1 MREETGR
8 RSIPERCVAY
18 NQGSKQLEFAKQTYL
33 LVSSTSAQSRRAGG
47 SVMRRTQGQRSADT
61 QRTLLEATIRLLHAS
76 GYARLTTPDIARE
89 AGISR
94 GALNHHFSSKEDLL
108 ITALEFQLHN
118 VIVEMR
124 AFAERTTHRAGTS
137 DLVVDYLWDLMAG
150 GLYYVTLE
158 YLPELR
164 HNPSFKERMI
174 PVVREFHQALDEV
187 WMILAEPEGIDPERA
202 RATLTM
208 AMIRGMVAQTIVRDD
223 EAYFRGLLDFWK
235 SSLRVLLHQPAAP
248 EPTQGSNAPCP
259 SRSSRTPASSTAAR
273 TGRAIPSTS

>member
-1 MREETGR
+1 
-8 RSIPERCVAY
+8 
-18 NQGSKQLEFAKQTYL
+18 
-33 LVSSTSAQSRRAGG
+33 
-47 SVMRRTQGQRSADT
+47 MRRTQGQRSAET
-61 QRTLLEATIRLLHAS
+61 QRALLDATIRLLHTS

-94 GALNHHFSSKEDLL
+94 GALNHHFASKEDLL
-108 ITALEFQLHN
+108 ISALEYQLRN

-124 AFAERTTHRAGTS
+124 DFAERTARSAGTS
-137 DLVVDYLWDLMAG
+137 DHVVDYLWDLMAG

-187 WMILAEPEGIDPERA
+187 WMILAKTEGIDPERA
-202 RATLTM
+202 RATLTLTM

-223 EAYFRGLLDFWK
+223 EAYFRSLLDFWK
-235 SSLRVLLHQPAAP
+235 SSLRVLLHQPAVP
-248 EPTQGSNAPCP
+248 EPTLGSTEP
-259 SRSSRTPASSTAAR
+259 
-273 TGRAIPSTS
+273 